1 MGQQEDIM
9 KAITSHMVNQH
20 QKNESPEQ
28 GEEHRHNQIL
38 KLNLEIHYNGDAKP
52 LLRLKN
58 E

>member
-1 MGQQEDIM
+1 M

-28 GEEHRHNQIL
+28 GEEYRRNQSL